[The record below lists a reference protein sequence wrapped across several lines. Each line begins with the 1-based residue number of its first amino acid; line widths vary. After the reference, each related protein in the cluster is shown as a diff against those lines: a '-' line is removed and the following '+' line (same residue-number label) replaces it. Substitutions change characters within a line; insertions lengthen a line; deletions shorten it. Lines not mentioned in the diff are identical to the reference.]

1 VGLDLADD
9 AGEIGAGKEEAV
21 ESCVGVGGGS
31 PGGWWWGGGSGSPD
45 GWYGRGGGRLR
56 LAEQGIRRRA
66 RLVGGDDAERAP
78 PRRRLGSDALLHSW
92 GAQEG
97 DEGGIGRGEGRNGRE
112 GSGDGEF
119 ERALVTMIFFFCA
132 QESRRAQEEK
142 SRVLLL
148 RFVPWKCRM
157 PNPTLY
163 VMLTVHVN
171 NNSAQ
176 VSSLVYC
183 SISCFCGFVMAIP
196 PFFNLFY
203 IFAQNSCNGYNF
215 YSLNIPLILI

>member
-1 VGLDLADD
+1 MLFCIVG
-9 AGEIGAGKEEAV
+9 E
-21 ESCVGVGGGS
+21 
-31 PGGWWWGGGSGSPD
+31 
-45 GWYGRGGGRLR
+45 
-56 LAEQGIRRRA
+56 RRRETRA
-66 RLVGGDDAERAP
+66 GLGGERGATVGK
-78 PRRRLGSDALLHSW
+78 ALS
-92 GAQEG
+92 
-97 DEGGIGRGEGRNGRE
+97 